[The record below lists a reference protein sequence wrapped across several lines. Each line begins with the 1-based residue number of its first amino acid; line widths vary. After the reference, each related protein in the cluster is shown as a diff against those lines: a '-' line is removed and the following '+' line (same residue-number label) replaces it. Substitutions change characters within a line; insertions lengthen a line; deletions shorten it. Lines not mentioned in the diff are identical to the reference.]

1 MWWLAAV
8 RHGTEAPFKIAKRC
22 VEIIQRLRMSPILTG
37 TCFRVPS
44 TATRC
49 DEVRIRSMT
58 LHAVIQQ
65 SRNSATVPPLKLL
78 FVTRTSITITKTAAA
93 SVDACVIDGSDKFSR
108 NGLSAGK
115 PNERRESASNEAIIV
130 IG

>member
-1 MWWLAAV
+1 MQTDRFGLMPISSANVATWWLAAV

-22 VEIIQRLRMSPILTG
+22 VEIIQRLRMSPILTS
-37 TCFRVPS
+37 TCFRRPS

-93 SVDACVIDGSDKFSR
+93 SVDACVIDGF
-108 NGLSAGK
+108 
-115 PNERRESASNEAIIV
+115 
-130 IG
+130 